1 VPLVFALNKDGVR
14 FIRLRQTGFGTH
26 DWSVAELQ
34 VLQ

>member
-1 VPLVFALNKDGVR
+1 VR

-26 DWSVAELQ
+26 DWSVAELH